1 MIESWRFFH
10 EWRYF
15 WGTIQNKW
23 WFDCDFA
30 NAGIPE
36 IPAKLFSK
44 NSEAPKR
51 GKNWSPSTSI
61 PNQKWLT
68 LESTN
73 QPTSYPRSPKIITPQ
88 IDTVGGKTSCTSWYR
103 KYPIYMVSY
112 CEVVDILVIRSRMVS
127 HNCLVTI
134 GFGEPRNMKKTLIPT
149 QLQRWTTVSIN
160 IIRQK
165 HKNTHLFILNF

>member
-1 MIESWRFFH
+1 MSEDIFGELYKTSDDLTVILQMLGYLRYLQNFFQK
-10 EWRYF
+10 
-15 WGTIQNKW
+15 TVKLQN
-23 WFDCDFA
+23 A
-30 NAGIPE
+30 E
-36 IPAKLFSK
+36 
-44 NSEAPKR
+44 
-51 GKNWSPSTSI
+51 KNWSPSTSI

-134 GFGEPRNMKKTLIPT
+134 GFGEPRNMKKLYT
-149 QLQRWTTVSIN
+149 
-160 IIRQK
+160 
-165 HKNTHLFILNF
+165 NTAAKVNNC